1 MFNLGFGEI
10 LVICVVLIIVV
21 GPERLPSLMKTVG
34 KAVRTVRQ
42 ASREI
47 QSTVGL
53 DEILRDDVMH
63 PLPMR
68 APIPAP
74 AATISR
80 DAPFPAQVADAESAP
95 PLHAD
100 APPIEP
106 HVSASSDTSPASI
119 KPPASIEPHASAPS
133 DMSLAPPAQ
142 AAPAVQTTSQHT
154 EPAGG
159 EKGQG

>member
-53 DEILRDDVMH
+53 DEILREDVLN

-68 APIPAP
+68 APMPPP

-80 DAPFPAQVADAESAP
+80 DAPAPVQPADAESAAP
-95 PLHAD
+95 SHAD
-100 APPIEP
+100 ATQ
-106 HVSASSDTSPASI
+106 S
-119 KPPASIEPHASAPS
+119 EPHASTPPEMPS
-133 DMSLAPPAQ
+133 G
-142 AAPAVQTTSQHT
+142 APASAAHNDPAIQTTSQHNGS
-154 EPAGG
+154 AGG